1 MISKYQFPR
10 DLSEEFKKIY
20 FLAYETLNRDF
31 GSMDVSTDTKKNAGL
46 LNTTDTVYNSNLKAI
61 IALPMP
67 EQFGDDLVHTWE
79 KKDTLES
86 LDAGAASATDAMI
99 GVAALSSI
107 FKSIQG
113 FAAPLIGTLSLSKVV
128 TGFLNAGKSPSVGLM
143 SMFSGARK
151 TLVNPDYWQN
161 YTGSDPRTFEFK
173 YIFQPRSREEA
184 TEVLNIL
191 RVFKMLSSPRL
202 ENVPNSG
209 SLKDSI
215 IGIFKNTIKPNES
228 EGSSTLS
235 PNQAEEIQKGLGTE
249 LSNFLEGKT
258 NQSLQNLSNAQ
269 SFVGAIKQPHYWK
282 IVLGNNHLNN
292 LTKMTE
298 LVCNKVGISF
308 GSSKMEVF
316 SDGIP
321 KIMELSLS
329 FAEIKLKYENDFETP
344 FTTNDK
350 ANSDEYNNI
359 VEAHDNA
366 VKAQQKEQAEQKAK
380 EAEQKAKEQKEQ
392 EAKAAAEK
400 EENEK
405 RALAERAQKKLEAW
419 ISGNSATAKGVKTGF
434 GMMGSRYA
442 AASAAAAAAKKPNLH
457 RENVSYYR

>member
-1 MISKYQFPR
+1 MISQYQFPR

-31 GSMDVSTDTKKNAGL
+31 GSMETSTDTKKNAGL
-46 LNTTDTVYNSNLKAI
+46 LNTTDTVSNLKAI
-61 IALPMP
+61 ITLPMP
-67 EQFGDDLVHTWE
+67 ETFGDDLTHTWE

-161 YTGSDPRTFEFK
+161 YAGSEPRTFEFK
-173 YIFQPRSREEA
+173 YVFQPRSREEA

-202 ENVPNSG
+202 ENVSSKGNFTGAIGKVFTGGFTSN
-209 SLKDSI
+209 DSAPDL
-215 IGIFKNTIKPNES
+215 TDE
-228 EGSSTLS
+228 
-235 PNQAEEIQKGLGTE
+235 QKKTRIEQGLGTE

-258 NQSLQNLSNAQ
+258 NQSLENLSNLQ

-298 LVCNKVGISF
+298 LVCNKVGITF
-308 GSSKMEVF
+308 GSSKTEVF

-350 ANSDEYNNI
+350 ANSDEFDKI
-359 VEAHDNA
+359 VENHDNA
-366 VKAQQKEQAEQKAK
+366 VKTQQKEQAEQKAK
-380 EAEQKAKEQKEQ
+380 EAEQKAKEQKEA

-400 EENEK
+400 EEKEK
-405 RALAERAQKKLEAW
+405 RALAERAQKDLEAW
-419 ISGNSATAKGVKTGF
+419 ISGNSATAKGVKAGF

-442 AASAAAAAAKKPNLH
+442 ADAKAAASSQRMNLH
-457 RENVSYYR
+457 KENVSYYR

>member
-31 GSMDVSTDTKKNAGL
+31 GSMETSTAEKKNAGL
-46 LNTTDTVYNSNLKAI
+46 LNTTDTVSNLKAI
-61 IALPMP
+61 ITLPMP

-86 LDAGAASATDAMI
+86 LDAGASSATDAMI

-113 FAAPLIGTLSLSKVV
+113 IAAPLIGTLSLSKVV

-173 YIFQPRSREEA
+173 YVFQPRSREEA

-202 ENVPNSG
+202 ENVIESG
-209 SLKDSI
+209 NFGKSIKDI
-215 IGIFKNTIKPNES
+215 FIGSFTSEES
-228 EGSSTLS
+228 TGSSSLTDD
-235 PNQAEEIQKGLGTE
+235 QATRIEQGLGTE

-258 NQSLQNLSNAQ
+258 NQSLKNLSNAQ

-298 LVCNKVGISF
+298 LVCTKVGISF

-329 FAEIKLKYENDFETP
+329 LAEIKLKYENDFETP

-350 ANSDEYNNI
+350 ANSDEFSNI

-380 EAEQKAKEQKEQ
+380 EAEQKAKEQKEA

-400 EENEK
+400 EEKEK
-405 RALAERAQKKLEAW
+405 RALAEKAQKALEAW
-419 ISGNSATAKGVKTGF
+419 ISGNSATAKGVKAGF

-442 AASAAAAAAKKPNLH
+442 ADAKKLSDQ
-457 RENVSYYR
+457 ENISWN

>member
-31 GSMDVSTDTKKNAGL
+31 GSMETSTAEKKNAGL
-46 LNTTDTVYNSNLKAI
+46 LNTTDTVSNLKAI
-61 IALPMP
+61 ITLPMP

-86 LDAGAASATDAMI
+86 LDAGASSATDAMI

-113 FAAPLIGTLSLSKVV
+113 IAAPLIGTLSLSKVV

-173 YIFQPRSREEA
+173 YVFQPRSREEA

-202 ENVPNSG
+202 ENVIESG
-209 SLKDSI
+209 NFGKSIKDI
-215 IGIFKNTIKPNES
+215 FIGSFTSEES
-228 EGSSTLS
+228 TGSSSLTDD
-235 PNQAEEIQKGLGTE
+235 QATRIEQGLGTE

-258 NQSLQNLSNAQ
+258 NQSLKNLSNAQ

-298 LVCNKVGISF
+298 LVCTKVGISF

-344 FTTNDK
+344 FTLNDK

-380 EAEQKAKEQKEQ
+380 EAEQKAKEQKEA

-400 EENEK
+400 EEKEK
-405 RALAERAQKKLEAW
+405 RALAEKAQKALEAW
-419 ISGNSATAKGVKTGF
+419 ISGNSATAKGVKAGF

-442 AASAAAAAAKKPNLH
+442 ADAKKLSDQ
-457 RENVSYYR
+457 ENISWN

>member
-20 FLAYETLNRDF
+20 FLAYETLNRNF
-31 GSMDVSTDTKKNAGL
+31 GSMETSKDGKKNPGL
-46 LNTTDTVYNSNLKAI
+46 LNTTDTVSDLKAI
-61 IALPMP
+61 ITLPMP
-67 EQFGDDLVHTWE
+67 EQFGDDLTHTWE

-86 LDAGAASATDAMI
+86 LDAGASSATDAMI

-107 FKSIQG
+107 FKSLQSV
-113 FAAPLIGTLSLSKVV
+113 AAPLIGTLSLSKVV

-161 YTGSDPRTFEFK
+161 YTGSEPRTFEFK
-173 YIFQPRSREEA
+173 YVFQPRSREEA

-202 ENVPNSG
+202 ENVSESG
-209 SLKDSI
+209 SFGETIKNIFIGKASEDEKTIDAQDAGKEMSSFGEDLKKFLEDKQ
-215 IGIFKNTIKPNES
+215 KNTLQ
-228 EGSSTLS
+228 GLS
-235 PNQAEEIQKGLGTE
+235 K
-249 LSNFLEGKT
+249 
-258 NQSLQNLSNAQ
+258 AQ

-298 LVCNKVGISF
+298 LVCTKVGVSF

-321 KIMELSLS
+321 KLMELSLS

-359 VEAHDNA
+359 VENHDNA

-380 EAEQKAKEQKEQ
+380 EAEQKAKEQKET

-400 EENEK
+400 EEKEK
-405 RALAERAQKKLEAW
+405 RALAERAQKALEAW
-419 ISGNSATAKGVKTGF
+419 ISGNSATAKGVKAGF

-442 AASAAAAAAKKPNLH
+442 ADAKKLSDQ
-457 RENVSYYR
+457 ENISWN

>member
-31 GSMDVSTDTKKNAGL
+31 GDMSTSTDTKKNAGL
-46 LNTTDTVYNSNLKAI
+46 LNTTDTVSNLKAI
-61 IALPMP
+61 ITLPMP
-67 EQFGDDLVHTWE
+67 ETFGDDLVHTWE

-86 LDAGAASATDAMI
+86 LDAGASSATDAMI

-113 FAAPLIGTLSLSKVV
+113 IAAPLIGTLSLSKVV

-173 YIFQPRSREEA
+173 YVFQPRSREEA

-202 ENVPNSG
+202 ENVPSSG
-209 SLKDSI
+209 DFKSSVIQIFTGEDSKDAA
-215 IGIFKNTIKPNES
+215 T
-228 EGSSTLS
+228 GS
-235 PNQAEEIQKGLGTE
+235 EEIIDRKNAAEQIGGFGE
-249 LSNFLEGKT
+249 QLSNFLEKKSGK
-258 NQSLQNLSNAQ
+258 SLQSLSNAQ

-350 ANSDEYNNI
+350 ANSDEYSNI

-366 VKAQQKEQAEQKAK
+366 VKAQKEKEQKEAEEKQKQKEQAEQNKKKIQTLAK
-380 EAEQKAKEQKEQ
+380 Q
-392 EAKAAAEK
+392 
-400 EENEK
+400 
-405 RALAERAQKKLEAW
+405 AQQALEAS
-419 ISGNSATAKGVKTGF
+419 IKNNSALFKGMGAVAGALVGNGKTT
-434 GMMGSRYA
+434 SIPTTNSQR
-442 AASAAAAAAKKPNLH
+442 PNLH
-457 RENVSYYR
+457 R

>member
-31 GSMDVSTDTKKNAGL
+31 GDMSPSKDGKKNAGL
-46 LNTTDTVYNSNLKAI
+46 LNTTDSVSNLKAI
-61 IALPMP
+61 ITLPMP
-67 EQFGDDLVHTWE
+67 EQFGDDLAHTWE

-86 LDAGAASATDAMI
+86 LDAGASSATDAMI

-161 YTGSDPRTFEFK
+161 YTGSEPRTFEFK
-173 YIFQPRSREEA
+173 YVFQPRSREEA

-202 ENVPNSG
+202 ENVSESG
-209 SLKDSI
+209 NFKDSI
-215 IGIFKNTIKPNES
+215 VNIFKNTITSNES
-228 EGSSTLS
+228 EGSSTLTD
-235 PNQAEEIQKGLGTE
+235 NQADEIQKGLGQE
-249 LSNFLEGKT
+249 LKNFLEDKQHQT
-258 NQSLQNLSNAQ
+258 LTNLSNAQ

-298 LVCNKVGISF
+298 LVCTKVGVSF

-344 FTTNDK
+344 FTLSDK
-350 ANSDEYNNI
+350 ANSDEFNNI
-359 VEAHDNA
+359 VENHDNA
-366 VKAQQKEQAEQKAK
+366 VKTREQEQK
-380 EAEQKAKEQKEQ
+380 EAEQKVQKEAEEKQKQKEQKE
-392 EAKAAAEK
+392 K
-400 EENEK
+400 EEKEK
-405 RALAERAQKKLEAW
+405 RALAEKAQKALETW
-419 ISGNSATAKGVKTGF
+419 INGNTATVGAVSTVVGNL
-434 GMMGSRYA
+434 MGG
-442 AASAAAAAAKKPNLH
+442 SAAAAEQAEFQKYVQKMKQSSLVT
-457 RENVSYYR
+457 R

>member
-20 FLAYETLNRDF
+20 FLAYETLNRNF
-31 GSMDVSTDTKKNAGL
+31 GSMETSKDGKKNPGL
-46 LNTTDTVYNSNLKAI
+46 LNTTDTVSDLKAI
-61 IALPMP
+61 ITLPMP
-67 EQFGDDLVHTWE
+67 EQFGDDLTHTWE

-86 LDAGAASATDAMI
+86 LDAGASSATDAMI

-107 FKSIQG
+107 FKSLQSV
-113 FAAPLIGTLSLSKVV
+113 AAPLIGTLSLSKVV

-161 YTGSDPRTFEFK
+161 YTGSEPRTFEFK
-173 YIFQPRSREEA
+173 YVFQPRSREEA

-202 ENVPNSG
+202 ENVSESG
-209 SLKDSI
+209 SFGETIKNIFIGKASEEEKTIDAQDAGKEMSSFGEDLKKFLEDKQ
-215 IGIFKNTIKPNES
+215 KNTLQ
-228 EGSSTLS
+228 GLS
-235 PNQAEEIQKGLGTE
+235 K
-249 LSNFLEGKT
+249 
-258 NQSLQNLSNAQ
+258 AQ

-298 LVCNKVGISF
+298 LVCNKVGITF

-359 VEAHDNA
+359 VENHDNA
-366 VKAQQKEQAEQKAK
+366 VKTQQKEQAEQKAK

-400 EENEK
+400 EEKEK
-405 RALAERAQKKLEAW
+405 RALAERAQKALEAW
-419 ISGNSATAKGVKTGF
+419 ISGNSATAKGVKAGF

-442 AASAAAAAAKKPNLH
+442 ADAKKLSDQ
-457 RENVSYYR
+457 ENISWN

>member
-20 FLAYETLNRDF
+20 FLAYETLNREF
-31 GSMDVSTDTKKNAGL
+31 GDMKASTAEKKNAGL
-46 LNTTDTVYNSNLKAI
+46 LNTTDTVSNLKAI
-61 IALPMP
+61 ITLPMP
-67 EQFGDDLVHTWE
+67 EQFGDDLTHTWE

-86 LDAGAASATDAMI
+86 LDAGASSATDAMI

-113 FAAPLIGTLSLSKVV
+113 IAAPLIGTLSLSKVV

-161 YTGSDPRTFEFK
+161 YAGSEPRTFEFK
-173 YIFQPRSREEA
+173 YVFQPRSREEA

-202 ENVPNSG
+202 ENVSETG
-209 SLKDSI
+209 SFGKSIKEVFTGGFTSEEGETTLKNDQVA
-215 IGIFKNTIKPNES
+215 
-228 EGSSTLS
+228 SSVEKT
-235 PNQAEEIQKGLGTE
+235 LGTE
-249 LSNFLEGKT
+249 LKDFLEKKSG
-258 NQSLQNLSNAQ
+258 QSLKNLSNAQ

-298 LVCNKVGISF
+298 LVCTKVGVAF

-350 ANSDEYNNI
+350 ANSDEYSNI

-405 RALAERAQKKLEAW
+405 RALAEKAQKKLEAW
-419 ISGNSATAKGVKTGF
+419 ISGNSATAKGVKAGF

-442 AASAAAAAAKKPNLH
+442 ADAKKLNDQ
-457 RENVSYYR
+457 ENISWN

>member
-31 GSMDVSTDTKKNAGL
+31 GDMSASTAEKKNAGL
-46 LNTTDTVYNSNLKAI
+46 LNTTDSVVVSNLKAI
-61 IALPMP
+61 ITLPMP
-67 EQFGDDLVHTWE
+67 ETFGDDLVHTWE

-113 FAAPLIGTLSLSKVV
+113 IAAPLIGTLSLSKVV

-202 ENVPNSG
+202 ENVIEGKEFKDAVVSVFKFDSG
-209 SLKDSI
+209 EEK
-215 IGIFKNTIKPNES
+215 
-228 EGSSTLS
+228 EGSSTFTTS
-235 PNQAEEIQKGLGTE
+235 QTDRISTGLGEE
-249 LSNFLEGKT
+249 LSNFLEDRQNKT
-258 NQSLQNLSNAQ
+258 LQNLSNLQ

-344 FTTNDK
+344 FTLNDK

-359 VEAHDNA
+359 VENHDNA
-366 VKAQQKEQAEQKAK
+366 IKAREQEQK
-380 EAEQKAKEQKEQ
+380 EAEQKAQKEAEEKQKQKEQKE
-392 EAKAAAEK
+392 K
-400 EENEK
+400 EEKEK
-405 RALAERAQKKLEAW
+405 RALAERSQKALETW
-419 ISGNSATAKGVKTGF
+419 INGNTATAKGVKTGF

-442 AASAAAAAAKKPNLH
+442 ADAKKL
-457 RENVSYYR
+457 SD

>member
-20 FLAYETLNRDF
+20 FLAYETLNREF
-31 GSMDVSTDTKKNAGL
+31 GSMETSKDGKKNPGL
-46 LNTTDTVYNSNLKAI
+46 LNTTDTVSDLKAI
-61 IALPMP
+61 ITLPMP
-67 EQFGDDLVHTWE
+67 EQFQDDLAHTWE

-86 LDAGAASATDAMI
+86 LDAGASSATDAMI

-107 FKSIQG
+107 FKSLQSV
-113 FAAPLIGTLSLSKVV
+113 AAPVIGTLSLSKVV

-173 YIFQPRSREEA
+173 YVFQPRSREEA

-202 ENVPNSG
+202 ENVSESG
-209 SLKDSI
+209 SF
-215 IGIFKNTIKPNES
+215 GETIKNIFIGKTGEES
-228 EGSSTLS
+228 TITSKEAGEQMSSFGEDL
-235 PNQAEEIQKGLGTE
+235 K
-249 LSNFLEGKT
+249 NFLEDKQK
-258 NQSLQNLSNAQ
+258 NILQGLSKAQ

-350 ANSDEYNNI
+350 ANSDEFSNI

-366 VKAQQKEQAEQKAK
+366 VKAQKQKEQKEAEEKQKQKEQAEQNKKRMEDLAK
-380 EAEQKAKEQKEQ
+380 Q
-392 EAKAAAEK
+392 
-400 EENEK
+400 
-405 RALAERAQKKLEAW
+405 AQQALEAS
-419 ISGNSATAKGVKTGF
+419 IKNNSALFKGF
-434 GMMGSRYA
+434 GAVAGALVGNGKTTSIPTTNSQR
-442 AASAAAAAAKKPNLH
+442 PNLH

>member
-20 FLAYETLNRDF
+20 FLAYETLNRNF
-31 GSMDVSTDTKKNAGL
+31 GSMETSKDGKKNPGL
-46 LNTTDTVYNSNLKAI
+46 LNTTDTVSDLKAI
-61 IALPMP
+61 ITLPMP
-67 EQFGDDLVHTWE
+67 EQFGDDLTHTWE

-86 LDAGAASATDAMI
+86 LDAGASSATDAMI

-107 FKSIQG
+107 FKSLQSV
-113 FAAPLIGTLSLSKVV
+113 AAPLIGTLSLSKVV

-161 YTGSDPRTFEFK
+161 YTGSEPRTFEFK
-173 YIFQPRSREEA
+173 YVFQPRSREEA

-202 ENVPNSG
+202 ENVSESG
-209 SLKDSI
+209 SFGETIKNIFIGKASEEEKTIDAQDAGKEMSSFGEDLKKFLEDKQ
-215 IGIFKNTIKPNES
+215 KNTLQ
-228 EGSSTLS
+228 GLS
-235 PNQAEEIQKGLGTE
+235 K
-249 LSNFLEGKT
+249 
-258 NQSLQNLSNAQ
+258 AQ

-298 LVCNKVGISF
+298 LVCTKVGVSF

-350 ANSDEYNNI
+350 ANSDEFSNI

-366 VKAQQKEQAEQKAK
+366 VKTQQKEQAEQKAK

-400 EENEK
+400 EEKEK
-405 RALAERAQKKLEAW
+405 RALAERAQKALEAW
-419 ISGNSATAKGVKTGF
+419 ISGNSATAKGVKAGF

-442 AASAAAAAAKKPNLH
+442 ADAKKLSDQ
-457 RENVSYYR
+457 ENISWN

>member
-31 GSMDVSTDTKKNAGL
+31 GDMSPSKDGKKNAGL
-46 LNTTDTVYNSNLKAI
+46 LNTTDSVSNLKAI
-61 IALPMP
+61 ITLPMP
-67 EQFGDDLVHTWE
+67 ETFGDDLVHTWE

-86 LDAGAASATDAMI
+86 LDAGASSATDAMI

-113 FAAPLIGTLSLSKVV
+113 IAAPLIGTLSLSKVV

-161 YTGSDPRTFEFK
+161 YTGSEPRTFEFK
-173 YIFQPRSREEA
+173 YVFQPRSREEA

-202 ENVPNSG
+202 ENVTGSG
-209 SLKDSI
+209 DFKKSILKIFTGDDSKE
-215 IGIFKNTIKPNES
+215 GS
-228 EGSSTLS
+228 EGS
-235 PNQAEEIQKGLGTE
+235 EEIISRRSAAEQISGFGDQLT
-249 LSNFLEGKT
+249 NFLEKKSGE
-258 NQSLQNLSNAQ
+258 SLKNLSNAQ

-298 LVCNKVGISF
+298 LVCTKVGVSF
-308 GSSKMEVF
+308 GTSKMEVF

-321 KIMELSLS
+321 KLMELSLS

-344 FTTNDK
+344 FTLSDK
-350 ANSDEYNNI
+350 VNSDEFSKI
-359 VEAHDNA
+359 VENHNNA
-366 VKAQQKEQAEQKAK
+366 VKITDAKNKIADAAQITQRLAEEKAQKE
-380 EAEQKAKEQKEQ
+380 KEQKIQ
-392 EAKAAAEK
+392 AEK
-400 EENEK
+400 N
-405 RALAERAQKKLEAW
+405 QKALEAAINSSTAT
-419 ISGNSATAKGVKTGF
+419 ISKGINLGVKTL
-434 GMMGSRYA
+434 
-442 AASAAAAAAKKPNLH
+442 AKNFVKTNL
-457 RENVSYYR
+457 RQPGYFEN

>member
-20 FLAYETLNRDF
+20 FLAYETLNRNF
-31 GSMDVSTDTKKNAGL
+31 GSMETSKDGKKNPGL
-46 LNTTDTVYNSNLKAI
+46 LNTTDTVSDLKAI
-61 IALPMP
+61 ITLPMP
-67 EQFGDDLVHTWE
+67 EQFGDDLTHTWE

-86 LDAGAASATDAMI
+86 LDAGASSATDAMI

-107 FKSIQG
+107 FKSLQSV
-113 FAAPLIGTLSLSKVV
+113 AAPLIGTLSLSKVV

-161 YTGSDPRTFEFK
+161 YTGSEPRTFEFK
-173 YIFQPRSREEA
+173 YVFQPRSREEA

-202 ENVPNSG
+202 ENVSESG
-209 SLKDSI
+209 SFGETIKNIFIGKASEEEKTIDAQDAGKEMSSFGEDLKKFLEDKQ
-215 IGIFKNTIKPNES
+215 KNTLQ
-228 EGSSTLS
+228 GLS
-235 PNQAEEIQKGLGTE
+235 K
-249 LSNFLEGKT
+249 
-258 NQSLQNLSNAQ
+258 AQ

-298 LVCNKVGISF
+298 LVCTKVGVSF

-321 KIMELSLS
+321 KLMELSLS

-350 ANSDEYNNI
+350 ANSDEFSNI

-366 VKAQQKEQAEQKAK
+366 VKTQQKEQAEQKAK

-405 RALAERAQKKLEAW
+405 RALAEKAQKKLEAW
-419 ISGNSATAKGVKTGF
+419 ISGNSATAKGVKAGF

-442 AASAAAAAAKKPNLH
+442 ADAKKLSDQ
-457 RENVSYYR
+457 ENISWN

>member
-31 GSMDVSTDTKKNAGL
+31 GDMSASTAEKKNAGL
-46 LNTTDTVYNSNLKAI
+46 LNTTDTVSNLKAI
-61 IALPMP
+61 ITLPMP

-86 LDAGAASATDAMI
+86 LDAGASSATDAMI

-107 FKSIQG
+107 FKSLQSV
-113 FAAPLIGTLSLSKVV
+113 AAPLIGTLSLSKVV

-173 YIFQPRSREEA
+173 YVFQPRSREEA

-202 ENVPNSG
+202 ENVAESG
-209 SLKDSI
+209 SF
-215 IGIFKNTIKPNES
+215 GETIKNIFNGKTGEES
-228 EGSSTLS
+228 TITSEEAGKQMSSFGEDL
-235 PNQAEEIQKGLGTE
+235 K
-249 LSNFLEGKT
+249 NFLEDKQKKT
-258 NQSLQNLSNAQ
+258 LQSLSLAQ

-298 LVCNKVGISF
+298 LVCTKVGISF

-321 KIMELSLS
+321 KIMELSLT

-350 ANSDEYNNI
+350 ANSDEYSNI

-380 EAEQKAKEQKEQ
+380 EAEQKAKEQKEAEEKQ
-392 EAKAAAEK
+392 KQKEQKEK
-400 EENEK
+400 EENKK
-405 RALAERAQKKLEAW
+405 RAFAEKAQKDLEAW
-419 ISGNSATAKGVKTGF
+419 ISGNSATAKGVKAGF

-442 AASAAAAAAKKPNLH
+442 DAKKLSDQ
-457 RENVSYYR
+457 ENIRWN

>member
-31 GSMDVSTDTKKNAGL
+31 GDMSVSTDTKKNAGL
-46 LNTTDTVYNSNLKAI
+46 LNTTDTVSNLKAI
-61 IALPMP
+61 ITLPMP

-86 LDAGAASATDAMI
+86 LDAGASSATDAMI

-113 FAAPLIGTLSLSKVV
+113 IAAPLIGTLSLSKVV

-173 YIFQPRSREEA
+173 YVFQPRSREEA

-209 SLKDSI
+209 DFKKSVI
-215 IGIFKNTIKPNES
+215 QIFTGGNSNEAAT
-228 EGSSTLS
+228 GS
-235 PNQAEEIQKGLGTE
+235 EEIIDRKNAAEQIGDFGNQ
-249 LSNFLEGKT
+249 LSTFLEKKSG
-258 NQSLQNLSNAQ
+258 QSLQNLSNAQ

-359 VEAHDNA
+359 VENHDNA
-366 VKAQQKEQAEQKAK
+366 IKAQKQKEQKEAEEKQKQKEQAEQNKKRMEDLAK
-380 EAEQKAKEQKEQ
+380 QAQQALEASIKNNSALFKGFG
-392 EAKAAAEK
+392 AVAG
-400 EENEK
+400 
-405 RALAERAQKKLEAW
+405 ALA
-419 ISGNSATAKGVKTGF
+419 GNGKTTSIPTAN
-434 GMMGSRYA
+434 SQR
-442 AASAAAAAAKKPNLH
+442 PNLQ
-457 RENVSYYR
+457 RKNTNYFR

>member
-31 GSMDVSTDTKKNAGL
+31 GDMSASTDTKKNAGL
-46 LNTTDTVYNSNLKAI
+46 LNTTDTVSNLKAI
-61 IALPMP
+61 ITLPMP
-67 EQFGDDLVHTWE
+67 EQFGDDLAHTWE

-86 LDAGAASATDAMI
+86 LDAGATSATDAMI

-107 FKSIQG
+107 FKSLQSV
-113 FAAPLIGTLSLSKVV
+113 AAPLIGTLSLSKVV

-161 YTGSDPRTFEFK
+161 YTGSEPRTFEFK
-173 YIFQPRSREEA
+173 YVFQPRSREEA

-202 ENVPNSG
+202 ENVTEKGNF
-209 SLKDSI
+209 KDSI
-215 IGIFKNTIKPNES
+215 KEVFTFGTSGEEKTIES
-228 EGSSTLS
+228 DDAT
-235 PNQAEEIQKGLGTE
+235 NQMASFGENLK
-249 LSNFLEGKT
+249 NFLEQKQKNT
-258 NQSLQNLSNAQ
+258 LQNLSNLQ
-269 SFVGAIKQPHYWK
+269 TFVGAIKQPHYWK

-298 LVCNKVGISF
+298 LVCTKVGISF

-321 KIMELSLS
+321 KLMELSLS

-350 ANSDEYNNI
+350 ANSDEYDKI
-359 VEAHDNA
+359 VENHDNA

-392 EAKAAAEK
+392 EAKAEQEK
-400 EENEK
+400 KEKEK
-405 RALAERAQKKLEAW
+405 RALAEKAQKALETW
-419 ISGNSATAKGVKTGF
+419 INGNTATVTGSINAGVQNLAQNLAKNFIKT
-434 GMMGSRYA
+434 
-442 AASAAAAAAKKPNLH
+442 NL
-457 RENVSYYR
+457 RQPGYFEN

>member
-31 GSMDVSTDTKKNAGL
+31 GGMKASTAEKKNAGL
-46 LNTTDTVYNSNLKAI
+46 LNTTDTVSNLKAI
-61 IALPMP
+61 ITLPMP

-86 LDAGAASATDAMI
+86 LDAGAQSATDAMI

-113 FAAPLIGTLSLSKVV
+113 IAAPLIGTLSLSKVV

-173 YIFQPRSREEA
+173 YVFQPRSREEA

-202 ENVPNSG
+202 ENVSETGSFSSSINSIFGDDKNNNSTSTG
-209 SLKDSI
+209 SEEIIGRKDATEQIGNFGGKLKD
-215 IGIFKNTIKPNES
+215 FLEDKQKNT
-228 EGSSTLS
+228 L
-235 PNQAEEIQKGLGTE
+235 
-249 LSNFLEGKT
+249 
-258 NQSLQNLSNAQ
+258 QSLSLAQ

-321 KIMELSLS
+321 KIMELSLT

-366 VKAQQKEQAEQKAK
+366 IKAQKQKEQKEAEEKQKQKEQAEKIKKRMEDLAK
-380 EAEQKAKEQKEQ
+380 QAQQALEAAIKNKSALFKGFG
-392 EAKAAAEK
+392 AGFG
-400 EENEK
+400 
-405 RALAERAQKKLEAW
+405 ALA
-419 ISGNSATAKGVKTGF
+419 GNGKTTSIPTTNSQGIPTTSIPTTNSQ
-434 GMMGSRYA
+434 GI
-442 AASAAAAAAKKPNLH
+442 PNLH
-457 RENVSYYR
+457 R

>member
-31 GSMDVSTDTKKNAGL
+31 GDMSASTDAKKNAGL
-46 LNTTDTVYNSNLKAI
+46 LNTTDTVSNLKAI
-61 IALPMP
+61 ITLPMP
-67 EQFGDDLVHTWE
+67 ETFGDDLAHTWE

-161 YTGSDPRTFEFK
+161 YTGSEPRTFDFK

-235 PNQAEEIQKGLGTE
+235 PNQAEEIEKGLGQE
-249 LSNFLEGKT
+249 LKNFLEDKEKKT
-258 NQSLQNLSNAQ
+258 LQNLSNAQ

-298 LVCNKVGISF
+298 LVCTKVGITF
-308 GSSKMEVF
+308 GSSKTEVF

-350 ANSDEYNNI
+350 ANSDEFNNI

-366 VKAQQKEQAEQKAK
+366 IKAQQKEQVEQKAK
-380 EAEQKAKEQKEQ
+380 EAEQKAKEQKEA
-392 EAKAAAEK
+392 EAKAEK
-400 EENEK
+400 EKKEK
-405 RALAERAQKKLEAW
+405 EMRAKAEQAQKALETW
-419 ISGNSATAKGVKTGF
+419 INGNTATVTGGINAGVQTLAKNFVKN
-434 GMMGSRYA
+434 
-442 AASAAAAAAKKPNLH
+442 NL
-457 RENVSYYR
+457 RQPGYFEN

>member
-20 FLAYETLNRDF
+20 FLAYETLNRNF
-31 GSMDVSTDTKKNAGL
+31 GSMDVSTAEKKNAGL
-46 LNTTDTVYNSNLKAI
+46 LNTTDTVSNLKAI

-67 EQFGDDLVHTWE
+67 EQFGDDLTHTWE

-113 FAAPLIGTLSLSKVV
+113 IAAPLIGTLSLSKVV

-173 YIFQPRSREEA
+173 YVFQPRSREEA

-235 PNQAEEIQKGLGTE
+235 DNQAAEIQKGLGTE

-258 NQSLQNLSNAQ
+258 NQSLQSLSNAQ

-350 ANSDEYNNI
+350 ANSDEYSNI

-366 VKAQQKEQAEQKAK
+366 VKAQKQKEAEQKAK

-392 EAKAAAEK
+392 NKKRMETLAKQAQEA
-400 EENEK
+400 
-405 RALAERAQKKLEAW
+405 LEAA
-419 ISGNSATAKGVKTGF
+419 IKNKSALSKGSGAAGAPGNGKPTSIPTTNSQ
-434 GMMGSRYA
+434 RI
-442 AASAAAAAAKKPNLH
+442 PNLH

>member
-31 GSMDVSTDTKKNAGL
+31 GDMSPSKDGKKNAGL
-46 LNTTDTVYNSNLKAI
+46 LNTTDTVSNLKAI
-61 IALPMP
+61 ITLPMP
-67 EQFGDDLVHTWE
+67 ETFGDDLVHTWE

-107 FKSIQG
+107 FKSLQSV
-113 FAAPLIGTLSLSKVV
+113 AAPLIGTLSLSKVV

-161 YTGSDPRTFEFK
+161 YAGSEPRTFDFK

-202 ENVPNSG
+202 ENVSESG
-209 SLKDSI
+209 SFGETIKNIFIGKASEEEKTINAQDAANEMSSFGDDLKKFLEDKQ
-215 IGIFKNTIKPNES
+215 KNTLQ
-228 EGSSTLS
+228 GLS
-235 PNQAEEIQKGLGTE
+235 K
-249 LSNFLEGKT
+249 
-258 NQSLQNLSNAQ
+258 AQ

-298 LVCNKVGISF
+298 LVCNKVGITF

-350 ANSDEYNNI
+350 ANSDEFSNI

-400 EENEK
+400 EEKEK
-405 RALAERAQKKLEAW
+405 RALAEKAQKALEAW
-419 ISGNSATAKGVKTGF
+419 ISGNSATAKGVKAGF
-434 GMMGSRYA
+434 GMMGSKYA
-442 AASAAAAAAKKPNLH
+442 ADAKKLSDQ
-457 RENVSYYR
+457 ENISWN

>member
-31 GSMDVSTDTKKNAGL
+31 GDMRTSTDTKKNAGL
-46 LNTTDTVYNSNLKAI
+46 LNTTDTVSNLKAI
-61 IALPMP
+61 ITLPMP
-67 EQFGDDLVHTWE
+67 EQFGDDLAHTWE

-86 LDAGAASATDAMI
+86 LDAGATSATDAMI

-107 FKSIQG
+107 FKSLQSV
-113 FAAPLIGTLSLSKVV
+113 AAPLIGTLSLSKVV

-161 YTGSDPRTFEFK
+161 YTGSEPRTFEFK
-173 YIFQPRSREEA
+173 YVFQPRSREEA

-202 ENVPNSG
+202 ENVTEKGNF
-209 SLKDSI
+209 KDSI
-215 IGIFKNTIKPNES
+215 KEVFTFGTSGEEKTIES
-228 EGSSTLS
+228 DDAT
-235 PNQAEEIQKGLGTE
+235 NQMASFGENLK
-249 LSNFLEGKT
+249 NFLEQKQKNT
-258 NQSLQNLSNAQ
+258 LQNLSNLQ
-269 SFVGAIKQPHYWK
+269 TFVGAIKQPHYWK

-298 LVCNKVGISF
+298 LVCTKVGISF

-321 KIMELSLS
+321 KLMELSLS

-350 ANSDEYNNI
+350 ANSDEYDKI
-359 VEAHDNA
+359 VENHDNA

-392 EAKAAAEK
+392 EAKAEQEK
-400 EENEK
+400 KEKEK
-405 RALAERAQKKLEAW
+405 RALAEKAQKALETW
-419 ISGNSATAKGVKTGF
+419 INGNTATVTGSINAGVQNLAQNLAKNFIKT
-434 GMMGSRYA
+434 
-442 AASAAAAAAKKPNLH
+442 NL
-457 RENVSYYR
+457 RQPGYFEN

>member
-31 GSMDVSTDTKKNAGL
+31 GSMKASTAEKKNAGL
-46 LNTTDTVYNSNLKAI
+46 LNTTDSVSNLKAI
-61 IALPMP
+61 ITLPMP

-86 LDAGAASATDAMI
+86 LDAGASSATDAMI

-107 FKSIQG
+107 FKSLQSV
-113 FAAPLIGTLSLSKVV
+113 AAPVIGTLSLSKVV

-173 YIFQPRSREEA
+173 YVFQPRSREEA

-202 ENVPNSG
+202 ENVIEGKEFKDAVVSVFKFDSG
-209 SLKDSI
+209 EEK
-215 IGIFKNTIKPNES
+215 
-228 EGSSTLS
+228 EGSSTFTT
-235 PNQAEEIQKGLGTE
+235 NQTDRISKGLGEE
-249 LSNFLEGKT
+249 LSNFLEDKEKKT
-258 NQSLQNLSNAQ
+258 LQNLSNMQ

-350 ANSDEYNNI
+350 ANSDEFSNI

-366 VKAQQKEQAEQKAK
+366 VKAQKQKEQKEAEEKQKQKEQAEQNKKRMEDLAK
-380 EAEQKAKEQKEQ
+380 Q
-392 EAKAAAEK
+392 
-400 EENEK
+400 
-405 RALAERAQKKLEAW
+405 AQQALEAS
-419 ISGNSATAKGVKTGF
+419 IKNNSALFKGF
-434 GMMGSRYA
+434 GAVAGALVGNGKTTSIPTTNSQR
-442 AASAAAAAAKKPNLH
+442 PNLQ
-457 RENVSYYR
+457 RKNTNYFR

>member
-31 GSMDVSTDTKKNAGL
+31 GDMSASTDTKKNAGL
-46 LNTTDTVYNSNLKAI
+46 LNTTDTVSNLKAI
-61 IALPMP
+61 ITLPMP

-86 LDAGAASATDAMI
+86 LDAGATSATDAMI

-113 FAAPLIGTLSLSKVV
+113 IAAPLIGTLSLSKVV

-173 YIFQPRSREEA
+173 YVFQPRSREEA

-202 ENVPNSG
+202 ENVPSSG
-209 SLKDSI
+209 DFKGA
-215 IGIFKNTIKPNES
+215 IGKIFTGGFTSNES
-228 EGSSTLS
+228 EEPALTDE
-235 PNQAEEIQKGLGTE
+235 QKKTRIEKGLGEE
-249 LSNFLEGKT
+249 LSKFLEDKQKNT
-258 NQSLQNLSNAQ
+258 LQSLSNAQ

-298 LVCNKVGISF
+298 LVCTKVGISF

-350 ANSDEYNNI
+350 ANSDEYSNI

-366 VKAQQKEQAEQKAK
+366 IKAQKEKEQKQKEQAEKNKKRMEDLAK
-380 EAEQKAKEQKEQ
+380 QAQQALEAAIKNNSAFFKGFG
-392 EAKAAAEK
+392 
-400 EENEK
+400 
-405 RALAERAQKKLEAW
+405 ALAGAVA
-419 ISGNSATAKGVKTGF
+419 GNGKTT
-434 GMMGSRYA
+434 SIPTTNSQR
-442 AASAAAAAAKKPNLH
+442 PNLH
-457 RENVSYYR
+457 R

>member
-20 FLAYETLNRDF
+20 FLAYETLNRNF
-31 GSMDVSTDTKKNAGL
+31 GDMSPSKDGKKNPGL
-46 LNTTDTVYNSNLKAI
+46 LNTTDTVSDLKAI
-61 IALPMP
+61 ITLPMP

-86 LDAGAASATDAMI
+86 LDAGAQSATDAMI

-113 FAAPLIGTLSLSKVV
+113 IAAPLIGTLSLSKVV

-161 YTGSDPRTFEFK
+161 YAGSEPRTFEFK
-173 YIFQPRSREEA
+173 YVFQPRSREEA

-202 ENVPNSG
+202 ENVSETG
-209 SLKDSI
+209 SFGKSIKEVFTGGFTSEEGETTLKNDQVA
-215 IGIFKNTIKPNES
+215 
-228 EGSSTLS
+228 SSVEKT
-235 PNQAEEIQKGLGTE
+235 LGTE
-249 LSNFLEGKT
+249 LKDFLEKKSG
-258 NQSLQNLSNAQ
+258 QSLKNLSNAQ

-298 LVCNKVGISF
+298 LVCTKVGVAF

-321 KIMELSLS
+321 KLMELSLS

-344 FTTNDK
+344 FTLSDK
-350 ANSDEYNNI
+350 ANSDEFSNI

-366 VKAQQKEQAEQKAK
+366 VKAQKQAQKEKQAANIADAKNRLKDVQQIAQQIAKERQIKEKAEQ
-380 EAEQKAKEQKEQ
+380 
-392 EAKAAAEK
+392 
-400 EENEK
+400 
-405 RALAERAQKKLEAW
+405 AQKTLEAW
-419 ISGNSATAKGVKTGF
+419 ISGNSATAKGVKAGF
-434 GMMGSRYA
+434 GMMGSRFA
-442 AASAAAAAAKKPNLH
+442 ADAKKLGDQ
-457 RENVSYYR
+457 ENISWN

>member
-31 GSMDVSTDTKKNAGL
+31 GSMETSTDTKKNAGL
-46 LNTTDTVYNSNLKAI
+46 LNTTDTVSNLKAI
-61 IALPMP
+61 ITLPMP

-161 YTGSDPRTFEFK
+161 YAGSEPRTFDFK

-202 ENVPNSG
+202 ENVSETGSFSKSIKEVFSG
-209 SLKDSI
+209 FTSEEGETTLKNDQVA
-215 IGIFKNTIKPNES
+215 
-228 EGSSTLS
+228 GSVEKT
-235 PNQAEEIQKGLGTE
+235 LGTE
-249 LSNFLEGKT
+249 LKDFLEKKSG
-258 NQSLQNLSNAQ
+258 QSLKNLSNAQ

-298 LVCNKVGISF
+298 LVCTKVGISF

-350 ANSDEYNNI
+350 ANSDEYSNI

-366 VKAQQKEQAEQKAK
+366 IKAQKQKEQKEAEEKQKQKEQAEQNKKRMEDLAK
-380 EAEQKAKEQKEQ
+380 Q
-392 EAKAAAEK
+392 
-400 EENEK
+400 
-405 RALAERAQKKLEAW
+405 AQQALEAS
-419 ISGNSATAKGVKTGF
+419 IKNNSAFFKGF
-434 GMMGSRYA
+434 GAVAGA
-442 AASAAAAAAKKPNLH
+442 FVGFGKTASIPTTNSQRPNLH

>member
-31 GSMDVSTDTKKNAGL
+31 GDMSPSKDGKKNAGL
-46 LNTTDTVYNSNLKAI
+46 LNTTDSVSNLKAI
-61 IALPMP
+61 ITLPMP
-67 EQFGDDLVHTWE
+67 ETFGDDLAHTWE

-86 LDAGAASATDAMI
+86 LDAGASSATDAMI

-161 YTGSDPRTFEFK
+161 YTGSEPRTFEFK
-173 YIFQPRSREEA
+173 YVFQPRSREEA

-202 ENVPNSG
+202 ENVSESG
-209 SLKDSI
+209 NFSQSVKDVFLGGFTSEE
-215 IGIFKNTIKPNES
+215 GEKTLTNEQTVAAV
-228 EGSSTLS
+228 EKT
-235 PNQAEEIQKGLGTE
+235 LGTD
-249 LSNFLEGKT
+249 LKNFLEKTSGK
-258 NQSLQNLSNAQ
+258 SLQNLSNAQ

-298 LVCNKVGISF
+298 LVCTKVGVSF

-344 FTTNDK
+344 FTLNDK
-350 ANSDEYNNI
+350 ANSDEFSNI
-359 VEAHDNA
+359 VENHDNA
-366 VKAQQKEQAEQKAK
+366 IKAREQEQK
-380 EAEQKAKEQKEQ
+380 EAEQKVQKEAEEKQKQKEQKE
-392 EAKAAAEK
+392 K
-400 EENEK
+400 EEKEK
-405 RALAERAQKKLEAW
+405 RALAERAQNVLVSTLKR
-419 ISGNSATAKGVKTGF
+419 NSATVGAVSTVVGHL
-434 GMMGSRYA
+434 MGG
-442 AASAAAAAAKKPNLH
+442 AASAAEQAEYQKYAQKMKQSSWATNLT
-457 RENVSYYR
+457 E

>member
-31 GSMDVSTDTKKNAGL
+31 GGMKASTAEKKNAGL
-46 LNTTDTVYNSNLKAI
+46 LNTTDTVSNLKAI
-61 IALPMP
+61 ITLPMP

-86 LDAGAASATDAMI
+86 LDAGAQSATDAMI

-113 FAAPLIGTLSLSKVV
+113 IAAPLIGTLSLSKVV

-173 YIFQPRSREEA
+173 YVFQPRSREEA

-202 ENVPNSG
+202 ENVIEGGSFGKSIKEVFTGGFTSEEGEATLTKEQAVAGVEKTLGTDLKKFLEEKSG
-209 SLKDSI
+209 QSLK
-215 IGIFKNTIKPNES
+215 
-228 EGSSTLS
+228 
-235 PNQAEEIQKGLGTE
+235 
-249 LSNFLEGKT
+249 
-258 NQSLQNLSNAQ
+258 NLSNAQ

-298 LVCNKVGISF
+298 LVCTKVGVSF

-359 VEAHDNA
+359 VENHDNA
-366 VKAQQKEQAEQKAK
+366 IKAQKQKEQKEAEEKQKQKEQAEKNRKRLEDLAK
-380 EAEQKAKEQKEQ
+380 Q
-392 EAKAAAEK
+392 
-400 EENEK
+400 
-405 RALAERAQKKLEAW
+405 AQQALEAS
-419 ISGNSATAKGVKTGF
+419 IKNKSALFKGF
-434 GMMGSRYA
+434 GAVAGTLMGNGKTTSIPTTN
-442 AASAAAAAAKKPNLH
+442 SQGIPTTSIPTTNSQGIPNLH
-457 RENVSYYR
+457 R

>member
-1 MISKYQFPR
+1 
-10 DLSEEFKKIY
+10 
-20 FLAYETLNRDF
+20 
-31 GSMDVSTDTKKNAGL
+31 
-46 LNTTDTVYNSNLKAI
+46 
-61 IALPMP
+61 
-67 EQFGDDLVHTWE
+67 
-79 KKDTLES
+79 
-86 LDAGAASATDAMI
+86 
-99 GVAALSSI
+99 
-107 FKSIQG
+107 
-113 FAAPLIGTLSLSKVV
+113 LSKVV

-161 YTGSDPRTFEFK
+161 YTGSEPRTFDFK
-173 YIFQPRSREEA
+173 YVFQPRSREEA

-202 ENVPNSG
+202 ENVSESG
-209 SLKDSI
+209 SFGK
-215 IGIFKNTIKPNES
+215 TIKNIFIGKTEEESTINAQDAANEMS
-228 EGSSTLS
+228 NFGEDL
-235 PNQAEEIQKGLGTE
+235 K
-249 LSNFLEGKT
+249 NFLEDKQKNT
-258 NQSLQNLSNAQ
+258 LQSLSKAQ

-298 LVCNKVGISF
+298 LVCTKVGVTF

-344 FTTNDK
+344 FTLSDK
-350 ANSDEYNNI
+350 ANSDEFNNI

-366 VKAQQKEQAEQKAK
+366 VKAQKEQT
-380 EAEQKAKEQKEQ
+380 EQKAKEQKEAEEKQ
-392 EAKAAAEK
+392 KEQKEK

-405 RALAERAQKKLEAW
+405 RALAERAQKALETW
-419 ISGNSATAKGVKTGF
+419 INGNTATVTGGINAGVQTLAKNFVRT
-434 GMMGSRYA
+434 
-442 AASAAAAAAKKPNLH
+442 NL
-457 RENVSYYR
+457 RQPGYFEN

>member
-20 FLAYETLNRDF
+20 FLAYETLNRNF
-31 GSMDVSTDTKKNAGL
+31 GSMETSKDGKKNPGL
-46 LNTTDTVYNSNLKAI
+46 LNTTDTVSDLKAI
-61 IALPMP
+61 ITLPMP
-67 EQFGDDLVHTWE
+67 EQFGDDLTHTWE

-86 LDAGAASATDAMI
+86 LDAGASSATDAMI

-107 FKSIQG
+107 FKSLQSV
-113 FAAPLIGTLSLSKVV
+113 AAPLIGTLSLSKVV

-161 YTGSDPRTFEFK
+161 YTGSEPRTFEFK
-173 YIFQPRSREEA
+173 YVFQPRSREEA

-202 ENVPNSG
+202 ENVSESG
-209 SLKDSI
+209 SFGETIKNIFIGKASEEEKTIDAQDAGKEMSSFGEDLKKFLEDKQ
-215 IGIFKNTIKPNES
+215 KNTLQ
-228 EGSSTLS
+228 GLS
-235 PNQAEEIQKGLGTE
+235 K
-249 LSNFLEGKT
+249 
-258 NQSLQNLSNAQ
+258 AQ

-298 LVCNKVGISF
+298 LVCNKVGITF

-350 ANSDEYNNI
+350 ANSDEFSNI

-366 VKAQQKEQAEQKAK
+366 VKTQQKEQAEQKAK

-405 RALAERAQKKLEAW
+405 RALAEKAQKKLEAW
-419 ISGNSATAKGVKTGF
+419 ISGNSATAKGVKAGF

-442 AASAAAAAAKKPNLH
+442 ADAKKLSDQ
-457 RENVSYYR
+457 ENISWN

>member
-31 GSMDVSTDTKKNAGL
+31 GDMSPSKDGKKNAGL
-46 LNTTDTVYNSNLKAI
+46 LNTTDSVSNLKAI
-61 IALPMP
+61 ITLPMP
-67 EQFGDDLVHTWE
+67 ETFGDDLAHTWE

-86 LDAGAASATDAMI
+86 LDAGASSATDAMI

-113 FAAPLIGTLSLSKVV
+113 IAAPLIGTLSLSKVV

-161 YTGSDPRTFEFK
+161 YTGSEPRTFEFK
-173 YIFQPRSREEA
+173 YVFQPRSREEA

-202 ENVPNSG
+202 ENVTDKG
-209 SLKDSI
+209 SFGQSIKDVFTGGFTSE
-215 IGIFKNTIKPNES
+215 ES
-228 EGSSTLS
+228 EKNLTNEDAASTV
-235 PNQAEEIQKGLGTE
+235 EKTLGTE
-249 LSNFLEGKT
+249 LKDFLEKKSG
-258 NQSLQNLSNAQ
+258 QSLQNLSNAQ

-298 LVCNKVGISF
+298 LVCTKVGVSF

-344 FTTNDK
+344 FTLSDK
-350 ANSDEYNNI
+350 ANSDEFSNI
-359 VEAHDNA
+359 VEVHDNA
-366 VKAQQKEQAEQKAK
+366 AKIADAKSRVADAAQITQQVAEKK
-380 EAEQKAKEQKEQ
+380 VQ
-392 EAKAAAEK
+392 EEEEKKIK

-405 RALAERAQKKLEAW
+405 RALAEKAQKALEAS
-419 ISGNSATAKGVKTGF
+419 IKNNSATVGAVSTVVGRL
-434 GMMGSRYA
+434 MGS
-442 AASAAAAAAKKPNLH
+442 SAAAAEQAEYQKYVQKMKQSSWATNFT
-457 RENVSYYR
+457 E